1 MACSWLLLG
10 GSALLA
16 GWAWAGESAQSGKP
30 KEPDIKVQVEGTL
43 RHGVVAIGGETT
55 GTEITAGGTT
65 WELDLGS
72 EQRLQRLAARLDG
85 KSAVAVGAFELR
97 RGVEV
102 PVRRIVK
109 VVSLKEGKAKPKASK
124 VSVRFRGTVEHGVMA
139 IGCETT
145 GTTITAKKITWELE
159 LKGRKE
165 LIRAAEELDGKT
177 AVATGT
183 LMVHKGV
190 ELPERWV
197 ITVETL
203 AAEAR
208 D

>member
-1 MACSWLLLG
+1 MACRWLLIG

-16 GWAWAGESAQSGKP
+16 GSAWAGEGARSSKAKKP
-30 KEPDIKVQVEGTL
+30 EVKVQVEGTL
-43 RHGVVAIGGETT
+43 RHGVVAIGAETT

-97 RGVEV
+97 RGVEA
-102 PVRRIVK
+102 PVRRVVK
-109 VVSLKEGKAKPKASK
+109 VVTLKEGKAKPKASK
-124 VSVRFRGTVEHGVMA
+124 VSVHFRGTVNHGVMA
-139 IGCETT
+139 IGCEST

-183 LMVHKGV
+183 LTVRKGV
-190 ELPERWV
+190 ELPERWIISV
-197 ITVETL
+197 DRL
-203 AAEAR
+203 GAE
-208 D
+208 DPD